1 MAEQG
6 AGTRIDSLLVAAA
19 AALQPLDDAPRFEAE
34 LLLCEVLGWPRSRL
48 YACPEHQPSASERA
62 AYAALVARR
71 VAGKPL
77 AYLLG
82 SQPFMDFTLAVTPD
96 VLIPRADTETLVQA
110 ALASEAASATA
121 PQVLDLGTGSGA
133 VAIALARARPR
144 WHLTATDISEAAL
157 LVAQANAN
165 RLGVADRI
173 RFLVAD
179 WFHGL
184 PDDRR
189 YDLLVSNPP
198 YVAEADPH
206 LADPGIAAEPRH
218 ALVAGPEGLD
228 ALHRI
233 AAEAPLRLKPGGWL
247 WLEHGHEQGP
257 AVRDLLA
264 RLGYHAVDTHRDA
277 GGRERVTGGR
287 HAPISRTDHKE
298 ST

>member
-1 MAEQG
+1 MAEQA
-6 AGTRIDSLLVAAA
+6 AGTRIDSLLAAA
-19 AALQPLDDAPRFEAE
+19 TAALQPLDDAPRFEAE
-34 LLLCEVLGWPRSRL
+34 LLLCDVLGWPRSRL

-62 AYAALVARR
+62 AYAALVAQR
-71 VAGKPL
+71 VAGEPL

-144 WHLTATDISEAAL
+144 WQLTATDISEAAL

-173 RFLVAD
+173 RFLLAD

-189 YDLLVSNPP
+189 YDLVVSNPP

-206 LADPGIAAEPRH
+206 LADPGIAAEPRQ

-233 AAEAPLRLKPGGWL
+233 AAEARLRLKPGGCL

-264 RLGYHAVDTHRDA
+264 RLGYHAVATHRDA
-277 GGRERVTGGR
+277 GGRERVTCGR
-287 HAPISRTDHKE
+287 HAPISRTED
-298 ST
+298 